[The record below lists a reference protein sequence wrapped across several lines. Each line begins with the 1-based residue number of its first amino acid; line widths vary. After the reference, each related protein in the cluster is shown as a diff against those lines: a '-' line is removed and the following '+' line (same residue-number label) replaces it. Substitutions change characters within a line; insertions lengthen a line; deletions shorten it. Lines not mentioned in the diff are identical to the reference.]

1 MVGEGLELSELTMEI
16 RAQPVSDVLALIARR
31 LNVNVRREGN
41 LYFVGTLRPEDR
53 GLLVRRVR
61 RLGFEDLEKALEVFQ
76 GENGRSA
83 AFADGLLVVGD
94 TVEVLKRVD
103 EMLSALEGTEAPCW
117 IVQLHIVGYTQ
128 DAADDLGINIEPAA
142 RAGIAFATG
151 SAAGAMESGLNVTAS
166 LDAVLRVAHTRSD
179 VSVTASPMFLLCDGS
194 TGEFVQGDR
203 VPIPKRTVSDAGTVT
218 VSGYEFIQTGVQ
230 VNMTLREM
238 DEQSAR
244 VDLEVGM
251 SDLKRL
257 VEEAPVTGEER
268 FKTAAVVRASGV
280 YLIGTLVK
288 DRRQRENALGWQSG
302 SYSADAAQVV
312 QVWLQSYRIG
322 SEFRPQPVSPGVV
335 QGPPDPVTLS
345 VDRAAETVGAAA
357 TADGDGWMPADSK
370 SEL

>member
-1 MVGEGLELSELTMEI
+1 MEI
-16 RAQPVSDVLALIARR
+16 RDQPVSDVLALVARR
-31 LNVNVRREGN
+31 MDVNVTRDGK
-41 LYFVGTLRPEDR
+41 LFFVGALRPEDR

-61 RLGFEDLEKALEVFQ
+61 RLRFEELEKALEVFQ

-83 AFADGLLVVGD
+83 AFSDGLLVVGD
-94 TVEVLKRVD
+94 TVEILKRVD
-103 EMLSALEGTEAPCW
+103 EMLTALEATEAPCW

-128 DAADDLGINIEPAA
+128 EAADELGINVEPAA
-142 RAGIAFATG
+142 RAGVAFATG
-151 SAAGAMESGLNVTAS
+151 SAAATVESGLNISAS
-166 LDAVLRVAHTRSD
+166 LDAVLQVAHSRSD

-203 VPIPKRTVSDAGTVT
+203 VPVPKRTVSDAGTVT
-218 VSGYEFIQTGVQ
+218 ISGYEFIQTGVE

-238 DEQSAR
+238 SPESAR

-268 FKTAAVVRASGV
+268 FKTSAVVQASGV

-288 DRRQRENALGWQSG
+288 DRRQRENSLGWQSG
-302 SYSADAAQVV
+302 SYSADSSQVV

-322 SEFRPQPVSPGVV
+322 SEFSLRPMLPDSGQVT
-335 QGPPDPVTLS
+335 PDPVTLS
-345 VDRAAETVGAAA
+345 VDRDSETVGAAA
-357 TADGDGWMPADSK
+357 SVDGDGWQPAANS
-370 SEL
+370 SE